1 MSKQVSNKKQY
12 SHEFKEQVLEV
23 LENSP
28 KSMLVIAKEFGVPYP
43 TISNWKKAKESKS
56 TGNLKQNP
64 DDTKKLKQEVERL
77 KKENEIL
84 KKAAAFF
91 AKQLD

>member
-1 MSKQVSNKKQY
+1 MLKQVSNKKQY
-12 SHEFKEQVLEV
+12 SQEFKEQVLEV

-28 KSMLVIAKEFGVPYP
+28 KSTVIVAKEFGVAYP
-43 TISNWKKAKESKS
+43 TLMSWVAAKGKKSDS
-56 TGNLKQNP
+56 KQNQ
-64 DDTKKLKQEVERL
+64 DETKKLKQEVEIL